1 MSNSTCLIVRRL
13 VLIWARYAPRPS
25 EINYIPMKLSNVKFS
40 ALAGVA
46 ACGMFLLSGCRPSGD
61 GKIPVDEKNAAVHII
76 SSAQGEAYIRSFKVA
91 RTELSRVADSF
102 ASKQFI
108 LPTAEAFNRDAIAAL
123 LNADGAVGIRIYLG
137 RDDSGQVRLVL
148 APMDKNGQDIITKL
162 VSVETPPPPPPG
174 PNAPHVELLTK
185 GQFVDIGQRCPTM
198 CDSLNNN

>member
-1 MSNSTCLIVRRL
+1 MPLGIF
-13 VLIWARYAPRPS
+13 
-25 EINYIPMKLSNVKFS
+25 EKNYIPMKLSNVKFP

-46 ACGMFLLSGCRPSGD
+46 ACGMFFLSSCRPSGD
-61 GKIPVDEKNAAVHII
+61 GKIPVNEKNAAEHII
-76 SSAQGEAYIRSFKVA
+76 SSTQGEAYIQSFKVA

-137 RDDSGQVRLVL
+137 RDDSGQVRMVL
-148 APMDKNGQDIITKL
+148 APVDKNGQDIITRL
-162 VSVETPPPPPPG
+162 VNVGTPPPPPG
-174 PNAPHVELLTK
+174 PNAPRTELLTK

-198 CDSLNNN
+198 CDSINNN